1 MRFEIYLSKRFKNL
15 KIYQEEWL
23 LIMYYVIKHLMLL
36 KVRNMTD
43 INVDLIQKFLNFLIK
58 IFLVVMLKVKLG
70 QINSYSKIYTNLQLE
85 NSKNETQAHLLKTT
99 SAVLV

>member
-1 MRFEIYLSKRFKNL
+1 
-15 KIYQEEWL
+15 
-23 LIMYYVIKHLMLL
+23 MYYVIKHLILL

-70 QINSYSKIYTNLQLE
+70 RINSCSKIYTNLQLE
-85 NSKNETQAHLLKTT
+85 NSKNETRVHLLKIT